1 MGLQK
6 EIDKVKS
13 AIVAESTFSREKSNA
28 FDEVFTRFDEVSLM
42 LDRAGDDYWSD
53 PNKTFYDPCAGKGN
67 FPIMVVEK
75 FFQKLY
81 RAIPNEEERLK
92 NIVECQLFMSELQTD
107 SVNFIRDHFHFNLDL
122 KINLFHGNSLEK
134 PADWFQQDWYERDRI
149 LRRHPDGYD
158 PNKGIDLLDLF
169 S

>member
-6 EIDKVKS
+6 EINKVKS

-53 PNKTFYDPCAGKGN
+53 PSKTYFDPCAGKGN
-67 FPIMVVEK
+67 FPIIVVEK
-75 FFQKLY
+75 FFQKLS

-92 NIVECQLFMSELQTD
+92 NIIENQIFMAEYQKESADFIAYHFQFDRGLK
-107 SVNFIRDHFHFNLDL
+107 VNLY
-122 KINLFHGNSLEK
+122 HGDTLEM
-134 PADWFQQDWYERDRI
+134 PDDWFQRPWEEREEIRNSNPNGYE
-149 LRRHPDGYD
+149 PS
-158 PNKGIDLLDLF
+158 KGTDLFDLF